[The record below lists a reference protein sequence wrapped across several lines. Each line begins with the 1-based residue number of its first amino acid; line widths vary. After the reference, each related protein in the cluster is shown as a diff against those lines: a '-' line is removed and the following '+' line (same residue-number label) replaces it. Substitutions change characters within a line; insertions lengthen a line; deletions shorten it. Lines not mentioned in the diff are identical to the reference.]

1 MRLFFFLY
9 YIFIFFHLSF
19 QSTFVSLKICISN
32 TLFISS
38 LCVGGMSVYPHA
50 CHALSRHVE
59 IVCCLV
65 CFDFR
70 FKYLDIFKSGSR
82 QRQKSWICFSVNWV
96 WEVAFNRSGFN
107 MRRRHIFL
115 HQLAAATGATDYSK
129 SSDVDKKPLNLSE
142 NFIQYKLL
150 ANNFNS
156 WYTWKILDP
165 HYILLVYYKV
175 RKHEVLRS
183 LLISQ

>member
-82 QRQKSWICFSVNWV
+82 QRQKLWICFSVNWV

-107 MRRRHIFL
+107 MRRRHIFCINWL
-115 HQLAAATGATDYSK
+115 QLQELQIIRKAVMLIK
-129 SSDVDKKPLNLSE
+129 NLSILVKISS
-142 NFIQYKLL
+142 NT
-150 ANNFNS
+150 NS
-156 WYTWKILDP
+156 LQTISIVDILEKSW
-165 HYILLVYYKV
+165 ILTTFC
-175 RKHEVLRS
+175 
-183 LLISQ
+183 